1 MGLIRGDFE
10 LDILKELGNIG
21 AGHAATSLSQ
31 ILGRT
36 IQITVPEVKVVEIPK
51 INTEINTEKIVTG
64 VVTGLNDLELG
75 ESGYLYIM
83 IPEQSYRKI
92 ASIMLGSDENT
103 EMMESA
109 IMELGNIL
117 SSAFC
122 NAIAELL
129 GIMLMPTPP
138 SFAMDYSLA
147 VIDAIVS
154 QLSKKSD
161 YIIIFETELKDE
173 EDSIEI
179 VILLIP
185 NEVFMKYI
193 LKLTDMVE

>member
-51 INTEINTEKIVTG
+51 INTEINTEKIVAG

>member
-1 MGLIRGDFE
+1 MGLMRGDFE

-36 IQITVPEVKVVEIPK
+36 IQITVPEIKVIEIPR
-51 INTEINTEKIVTG
+51 ISTEIDTERIVAG

-83 IPEQSYRKI
+83 IPRQSYKKI
-92 ASIMLGSDENT
+92 ASIMLGNDENP

-129 GIMLMPTPP
+129 EIMLMPTPP

-161 YIIIFETELKDE
+161 YIIIFETELRDE

-179 VILLIP
+179 IILLIP